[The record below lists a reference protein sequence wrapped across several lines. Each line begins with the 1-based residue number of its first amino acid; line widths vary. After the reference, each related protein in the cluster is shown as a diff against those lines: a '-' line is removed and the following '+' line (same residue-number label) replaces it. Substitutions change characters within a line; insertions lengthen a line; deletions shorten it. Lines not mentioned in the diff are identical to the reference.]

1 HPDRQGQSYRAT
13 PFYERLWDGF
23 AAGSPG
29 RERQLRE
36 HLAQRL
42 PAYLVPSAIVVLPE
56 LPLLPNGKL
65 DRSRLPAP
73 EATRPAGASVAPE
86 SPLEEIL
93 AGLWAEVLGVPR
105 VSVEDDFFAD
115 LPGHSLLATQ
125 VISRLRDRVGIE
137 LPLRALFE
145 APTVR
150 RLAARALETAP
161 AAAPGSGE
169 IRPRAPG
176 SAAPLSYAQ
185 ERLWFIEQLTPGL
198 PVYNL
203 PLAVRIEGSLDA
215 AALGGA
221 LRALVARHE
230 SLRARFGG

>member
-1 HPDRQGQSYRAT
+1 
-13 PFYERLWDGF
+13 
-23 AAGSPG
+23 
-29 RERQLRE
+29 
-36 HLAQRL
+36 RL

-73 EATRPAGASVAPE
+73 EATRPAGAFVAPE
-86 SPLEEIL
+86 SPLAEIP
-93 AGLWAEVLGVPR
+93 AGLWAEGLGGPR
-105 VSVEDDFFAD
+105 GSVAGDFFAD
-115 LPGHSLLATQ
+115 LPAPSLLATQ

-203 PLAVRIEGSLDA
+203 PLALRIERRLAPPPLASAPPPL
-215 AALGGA
+215 
-221 LRALVARHE
+221 
-230 SLRARFGG
+230 